1 MKLCATLWRSSVV
14 ALSAS
19 VMIFFFAACAPQH
32 HSILGMDQS
41 QLGLRQIQTR
51 SFDTGDKQMTLR
63 SVISTLQDLGFVI
76 DKADAEIGT
85 VSATKLDGYRLRK
98 TVTVRERGESQVL
111 VRANAQYN
119 NHQVSDPQP
128 YQQFFFALE
137 KSMFLTAHQVD

>member
-1 MKLCATLWRSSVV
+1 MKLSPALCALVI
-14 ALSAS
+14 
-19 VMIFFFAACAPQH
+19 IFFFTACAPQH
-32 HSILGMDQS
+32 HAILGMDQS

-51 SFDTGDKQMTLR
+51 AFDTANKEMTLR

-76 DKADAEIGT
+76 DKADMAIGT
-85 VSATKLDGYRLRK
+85 VTATKLDGYRLRK
-98 TVTVRERGESQVL
+98 TVTVRERGERQIL

-119 NHQVSDPQP
+119 NHQVSDPRP